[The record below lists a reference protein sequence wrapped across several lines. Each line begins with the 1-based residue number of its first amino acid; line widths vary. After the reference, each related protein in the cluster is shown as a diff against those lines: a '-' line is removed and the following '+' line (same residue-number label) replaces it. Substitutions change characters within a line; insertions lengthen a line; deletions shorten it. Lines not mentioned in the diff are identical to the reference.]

1 MPNVLEPGGA
11 SRGRKMIVAGG
22 GTGGHL
28 FPGIA
33 VAQAF
38 MARHHR
44 NRVLFINAGRPFE
57 REVLDRLGW
66 RRETIPIEGIKGR
79 GFLRQARAMFKVPL
93 AVWRAGSLIKAYE
106 PDVVFGV
113 GGYSAGPVVLAAWMQ
128 GVRTAVHEQNQ
139 LPGLTNRLLRRIV
152 DRIYLTFEDAT
163 GRFDAGKTLVTGN
176 PVRDEILALGGQPKP
191 TEDAAV
197 FNVFILGGSQGAQ
210 AINQAMVAALPMLKD
225 CTGLRVVHQT
235 GPADETWVGQAY
247 AKAGIAGVVQAFF
260 EDVAGQYQRAD
271 LIVCRA
277 GATTVAEITAV
288 GRAALFVPFPFA
300 ADDHQTSNARA
311 LVEAGAAEMIA
322 QQELSGE
329 ALAEKIK
336 RFAQNRSQLTSM
348 AIRARSLGRP
358 EAALTIVHDLYALAG
373 GTV

>member
-38 MARHHR
+38 TARHHR

-57 REVLDRLGW
+57 RDVLDRLGW
-66 RRETIPIEGIKGR
+66 PRETIPIEGIKGR
-79 GFLRQARAMFKVPL
+79 GFLPQARALFKIPL
-93 AVWRAGSLIKAYE
+93 AVWRAWTLIKAYA

-113 GGYSAGPVVLAAWMQ
+113 GGYSAGPVVVAAWMQ
-128 GVRTAVHEQNQ
+128 GVRTALHEQNQ

-152 DRIYLTFEDAT
+152 DRNYLTFEDAS
-163 GRFDAGKTLVTGN
+163 GRFDARKTLVTGN
-176 PVRDEILALGGQPKP
+176 PVRDEILALGGQPRP
-191 TEDAAV
+191 MEDAAT
-197 FNVFILGGSQGAQ
+197 FNVLIIGGSQGAQ
-210 AINQAMVAALPMLKD
+210 AINKAMVEALPMLKD
-225 CTGLRVVHQT
+225 CAGLKVVHQT
-235 GPADETWVGQAY
+235 GIVDEPFVAQAY
-247 AKAGIAGVVQAFF
+247 AKAGIAAVVQAFF
-260 EDVAGQYQRAD
+260 EDVADRYQRAD

-277 GATTVAEITAV
+277 GATTVAEITAI

-322 QQELSGE
+322 QPELSGE
-329 ALAEKIK
+329 VLARKIK
-336 RFAQNRSQLTSM
+336 AFAQNRSQLTLM
-348 AIRARSLGRP
+348 AAKARSLGRP
-358 EAALTIVHDLYALAG
+358 EAALTIVNDLCMLADG
-373 GTV
+373 